1 MGVSRTGFQAM
12 ANAIWSLVAVGSR
25 TVTVTTNS
33 DKTGYSLATSQ
44 FNVRRLFH
52 QNITATSLGTSSSA
66 DTTLSETLTDWTKAV
81 VIVTNPVSSARVY
94 LTANG
99 NVRITNVSGGSI
111 TVDLSIYVIEF
122 MNVLS

>member
-1 MGVSRTGFQAM
+1 MAISRST
-12 ANAIWSLVAVGSR
+12 VRVR
-25 TVTVTTNS
+25 TND

-52 QNITATSLGTSSSA
+52 QNITASSLATSGSA